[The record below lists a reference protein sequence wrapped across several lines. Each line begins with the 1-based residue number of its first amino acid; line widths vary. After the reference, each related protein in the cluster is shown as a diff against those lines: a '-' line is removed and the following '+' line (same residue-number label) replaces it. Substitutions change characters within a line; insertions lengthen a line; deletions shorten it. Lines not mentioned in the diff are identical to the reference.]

1 MIPRQKMGT
10 ASGNEAQR
18 LLASTKALSLF
29 APEIIAAHIWESS
42 RRPLP
47 SLRALW
53 TVCGRGRASKRPKN
67 LAVFPKALWLAKVAR
82 EFGAEHIH
90 AQWMGTT
97 ASMAMVAS
105 RLTDIPWSVTAH
117 RWDIVDNNLLEE
129 KIRAASFVRFISKK
143 SMELAQSM
151 CTFDISNKSFVLHLG
166 VRMPEGD
173 LAPAKG
179 SALRTLMCPANMLP
193 VKGHKYL
200 LEAMAIL
207 QKGQVECGLVLA
219 GDGPLRKELE
229 RTAKAL
235 GIADIVRF
243 VGRLPHDQLLS
254 MYQNG
259 EVGLVVLPS
268 VDLGGGEHEGI
279 PISLVEAMAH
289 GVPVASTDTGGTPEL
304 LADGCGLL
312 VPSGDTAALADAVTR
327 VITDDGLRRD
337 LAAKGRQRAAEEYAV
352 DKVVSELE
360 RRIEAV

>member
-1 MIPRQKMGT
+1 
-10 ASGNEAQR
+10 
-18 LLASTKALSLF
+18 
-29 APEIIAAHIWESS
+29 
-42 RRPLP
+42 
-47 SLRALW
+47 
-53 TVCGRGRASKRPKN
+53 
-67 LAVFPKALWLAKVAR
+67 
-82 EFGAEHIH
+82 
-90 AQWMGTT
+90 
-97 ASMAMVAS
+97 
-105 RLTDIPWSVTAH
+105 
-117 RWDIVDNNLLEE
+117 
-129 KIRAASFVRFISKK
+129 
-143 SMELAQSM
+143 
-151 CTFDISNKSFVLHLG
+151 
-166 VRMPEGD
+166 
-173 LAPAKG
+173 
-179 SALRTLMCPANMLP
+179 
-193 VKGHKYL
+193 
-200 LEAMAIL
+200 
-207 QKGQVECGLVLA
+207 LA